1 MARARRSPMRNP
13 RSASRASLWAGS
25 SNDRLVS
32 RALRVLSRGRGRA
45 LAYRSAAPHWPPSP
59 SDAAGHTARAQP
71 APPCHPQRPGE
82 LVMSERLTNDVT
94 VDAALD
100 ALKATGAVGE
110 VFLREAQSG
119 SVEIK
124 EGAIEAV
131 IARGERG
138 IGIRVLDDQRLG
150 FAYTSDLSAI
160 GIRECADTARRMSA
174 LTERDEDLAFATK
187 PIDDG
192 DLDIYQAG
200 IADRPLSERGAIAL
214 AVEEAARATDPRVKQ
229 FRKTTYSDSESTTII
244 ATTTGVRASF
254 RESYCGAM
262 TSAVAS
268 ENGDRQI
275 GYHGEAARR
284 FGELEPARVGQ
295 RAAQRAVEKLGAKPL
310 ATQKVP
316 VVLDPWMAMELL
328 RAIGPLF
335 SADNVLKGRSLFAN
349 KIGQHVANE
358 KVTIVDDA
366 RRPRGLRSAPFDGEG
381 VATTTRTLIESGV
394 LRGYLT
400 SLKTARKLGND
411 PTGNARRGGYGSPAR
426 IGPSNLFVAAGTDD
440 AKAIVAALDHA
451 LAVTS
456 LLNLHTV
463 DPVSG
468 EFSLGATGNY
478 LERGSRVQPVQGITI
493 AGNLTHLLDSI
504 VGVGTDLVF
513 GPSGLG
519 SPTLVISELSVG
531 GA

>member
-1 MARARRSPMRNP
+1 
-13 RSASRASLWAGS
+13 
-25 SNDRLVS
+25 
-32 RALRVLSRGRGRA
+32 
-45 LAYRSAAPHWPPSP
+45 
-59 SDAAGHTARAQP
+59 
-71 APPCHPQRPGE
+71 
-82 LVMSERLTNDVT
+82 MSERLTNDAT
-94 VDAALD
+94 VDAALG
-100 ALKATGAVGE
+100 ALKATGTTGE

-124 EGAIEAV
+124 
-131 IARGERG
+131 
-138 IGIRVLDDQRLG
+138 
-150 FAYTSDLSAI
+150 
-160 GIRECADTARRMSA
+160 
-174 LTERDEDLAFATK
+174 
-187 PIDDG
+187 DG
-192 DLDIYQAG
+192 
-200 IADRPLSERGAIAL
+200 
-214 AVEEAARATDPRVKQ
+214 AVEA
-229 FRKTTYSDSESTTII
+229 II

-254 RESYCGAM
+254 RESYCGVM
-262 TSAVAS
+262 TSAVAT

-284 FGELEPARVGQ
+284 FGELEPARVGR

-316 VVLDPWMAMELL
+316 VVLDPWMAMDLL

-349 KIGQHVANE
+349 KIGQRVAND

-366 RRPRGLRSAPFDGEG
+366 RRPQGLRSAPFDGEG
-381 VATTTRTLIESGV
+381 VATATRTLIENGV

-400 SLKTARKLGND
+400 SLKTARKLGTE

-426 IGPSNLFVAAGTDD
+426 IGPSNLFVAAGSDD
-440 AKAIVAALDHA
+440 PTATVGDFDRA

-456 LLNLHTV
+456 LLNLHTI

-478 LERGSRVQPVQGITI
+478 LERGNRIHPAQGITI
-493 AGNLTHLLDSI
+493 AGNLTHLLNSVVA
-504 VGVGTDLVF
+504 VGNDLVF

-519 SPTLVISELSVG
+519 SPTLVISELSIG

>member
-1 MARARRSPMRNP
+1 
-13 RSASRASLWAGS
+13 
-25 SNDRLVS
+25 
-32 RALRVLSRGRGRA
+32 
-45 LAYRSAAPHWPPSP
+45 
-59 SDAAGHTARAQP
+59 
-71 APPCHPQRPGE
+71 
-82 LVMSERLTNDVT
+82 MSEPLTNEAT
-94 VDAALD
+94 VDVALD
-100 ALKATGAVGE
+100 ALKSTGVATGE

-138 IGIRVLDDQRLG
+138 IGIRVLDEQRLG
-150 FAYTSDLSAI
+150 FAYTSDLSAD
-160 GIRECADTARRMSA
+160 GIRACADTARRMSG
-174 LTERDEDLAFATK
+174 LTERDEDLALATR
-187 PIDDG
+187 PIDDAL
-192 DLDIYQAG
+192 LDIYQAG
-200 IADRPLSERGAIAL
+200 IVDRPLSERGAIAL
-214 AVEEAARATDPRVKQ
+214 AVEEAARAADPRVTQ
-229 FRKTTYSDSESTTII
+229 FRKTTYSDSQSTTII
-244 ATTTGVRASF
+244 ATTTGARASF
-254 RESYCGAM
+254 RESYCGVM

-310 ATQKVP
+310 ATQKLP

-335 SADNVLKGRSLFAN
+335 SADNVLKGRSLFAE
-349 KIGQHVANE
+349 KIGQRVANQ
-358 KVTIVDDA
+358 KVTIVDDG

-400 SLKTARKLGND
+400 SLKTARKLGVG
-411 PTGNARRGGYGSPAR
+411 PSGNARRGGYGSPAR
-426 IGPSNLFVAAGTDD
+426 VGPSNLFVAAGTDD
-440 AKAIVAALDHA
+440 AKVIVAGLDRA

-456 LLNLHTV
+456 LLNLHTI

-478 LERGSRVQPVQGITI
+478 LERGNRVHPAQGITI
-493 AGNLTHLLDSI
+493 AGNLTHLLNAV
-504 VGVGTDLVF
+504 VGVGSDLVF

-519 SPTLVISELSVG
+519 SPTLVISELSIG

>member
-1 MARARRSPMRNP
+1 VARGSGLRASRSP
-13 RSASRASLWAGS
+13 AASLGT
-25 SNDRLVS
+25 DGTRVERTGR
-32 RALRVLSRGRGRA
+32 RACDPDPGTG
-45 LAYRSAAPHWPPSP
+45 
-59 SDAAGHTARAQP
+59 P
-71 APPCHPQRPGE
+71 AVRNKDLG
-82 LVMSERLTNDVT
+82 LSERLTNEAT
-94 VDAALD
+94 VDIALD
-100 ALKATGAVGE
+100 ALKATGATGE

-138 IGIRVLDDQRLG
+138 IGIRVLDQQRLG
-150 FAYTSDLSAI
+150 FAYTSDLSAN
-160 GIRECADTARRMSA
+160 GIRACVDTARRMSA
-174 LTERDEDLAFATK
+174 LTERDEDLALATR
-187 PIDDG
+187 PIDDA

-200 IADRPLSERGAIAL
+200 IVDRPLSERAAIAL

-284 FGELEPARVGQ
+284 YGEFEPARVGE
-295 RAAQRAVEKLGAKPL
+295 AAAKRAVEKLGAKPL

-335 SADNVLKGRSLFAN
+335 SSDNVLKGRSLFAN
-349 KIGQHVANE
+349 KIGQRVANE
-358 KVTIVDDA
+358 KITIVDDA

-381 VATTTRTLIESGV
+381 VATTTRTLIDRGV
-394 LRGYLT
+394 LGGYLT
-400 SLKTARKLGND
+400 SLKTARKLGSA

-426 IGPSNLFVAAGTDD
+426 IGPSNLFTAAGTDD
-440 AKAIVAALDHA
+440 TGSIVAGLDHA
-451 LAVTS
+451 LAITS

-478 LERGSRVQPVQGITI
+478 LERGNRLHPAQGITI
-493 AGNLTHLLDSI
+493 AGNLTHLLNSV
-504 VGVGTDLVF
+504 VGVGADLVF
-513 GPSGLG
+513 GPGGLG
-519 SPTLVISELSVG
+519 SPTLVISELSIG

>member
-1 MARARRSPMRNP
+1 
-13 RSASRASLWAGS
+13 
-25 SNDRLVS
+25 
-32 RALRVLSRGRGRA
+32 
-45 LAYRSAAPHWPPSP
+45 
-59 SDAAGHTARAQP
+59 
-71 APPCHPQRPGE
+71 
-82 LVMSERLTNDVT
+82 MSERLTNEAT

-100 ALKATGAVGE
+100 ALKSVGVAAGE

-124 EGAIEAV
+124 EGAIDAI

-138 IGIRVLDDQRLG
+138 IGVRVLDDQRLG
-150 FAYTSDLSAI
+150 FAYTSDLSAD
-160 GIRECADTARRMSA
+160 GIHACVDIARRMSGV
-174 LTERDEDLAFATK
+174 TEPDEDLTFATR

-214 AVEEAARATDPRVKQ
+214 AVEEAARAADPRVKQ
-229 FRKTTYSDSESTTII
+229 FRKTTYSDSESTTTI

-254 RESYCGAM
+254 RESYYGAM

-268 ENGDRQI
+268 QNGDRQI

-284 FGELEPARVGQ
+284 FGELEPGRVGQ

-310 ATQKVP
+310 ATQKLP

-328 RAIGPLF
+328 RAIGPLL
-335 SADNVLKGRSLFAN
+335 SADNVLKGRSLFAD
-349 KIGQHVANE
+349 KVGQRVANE
-358 KVTIVDDA
+358 KVTIIDDA

-381 VATTTRTLIESGV
+381 VATTTRTLIERGM

-400 SLKTARKLGND
+400 SLKTARKLGSEA
-411 PTGNARRGGYGSPAR
+411 TGNARRGGYGSPAR

-440 AKAIVAALDHA
+440 TTALVDGLDRA

-456 LLNLHTV
+456 LLNLHTI

-478 LERGSRVQPVQGITI
+478 LERGNHVHPAQGITI
-493 AGNLTHLLDSI
+493 AGNLTDLLNAV
-504 VGVGTDLVF
+504 VGVGSDLLF

-519 SPTLVISELSVG
+519 SPTLVVSELSIG

>member
-1 MARARRSPMRNP
+1 
-13 RSASRASLWAGS
+13 
-25 SNDRLVS
+25 
-32 RALRVLSRGRGRA
+32 
-45 LAYRSAAPHWPPSP
+45 
-59 SDAAGHTARAQP
+59 
-71 APPCHPQRPGE
+71 
-82 LVMSERLTNDVT
+82 MSERFTNDAT

-100 ALKATGAVGE
+100 ALKGIGATGE

-124 EGAIEAV
+124 EGAIESV

-138 IGIRVLDDQRLG
+138 IGIRVLDEQRLG
-150 FAYTSDLSAI
+150 FAYTSDLSAN
-160 GIRECADTARRMSA
+160 GIQACVDMARRMSD
-174 LTERDEDLAFATK
+174 LTERDEDLALATRA
-187 PIDDG
+187 IDDA

-200 IADRPLSERGAIAL
+200 IVDRPLTERAAIAL
-214 AVEEAARATDPRVKQ
+214 AVEEAARSADPRVKQ

-284 FGELEPARVGQ
+284 FGELEPSRIGQ

-316 VVLDPWMAMELL
+316 VVLDPWIAMELL

-335 SADNVLKGRSLFAN
+335 SADNVLKGRSLFAK
-349 KIGQHVANE
+349 KIGQRVADE
-358 KVTIVDDA
+358 KVTIVDDP

-381 VATTTRTLIESGV
+381 VATTTQTLIERGV
-394 LRGYLT
+394 LRGYL
-400 SLKTARKLGND
+400 SSIKTAKKLKSD

-426 IGPSNLFVAAGTDD
+426 IGPSNLFVAAGADD
-440 AKAIVAALDHA
+440 ANTIVVGLDRA

-478 LERGSRVQPVQGITI
+478 LERGNRVHPAQGITI
-493 AGNLTHLLDSI
+493 AGNLTNLLSSI
-504 VGVGTDLVF
+504 IGVGTDLVF

-531 GA
+531 GS

>member
-1 MARARRSPMRNP
+1 
-13 RSASRASLWAGS
+13 
-25 SNDRLVS
+25 
-32 RALRVLSRGRGRA
+32 
-45 LAYRSAAPHWPPSP
+45 
-59 SDAAGHTARAQP
+59 
-71 APPCHPQRPGE
+71 
-82 LVMSERLTNDVT
+82 MSERLTNEAT
-94 VDAALD
+94 VDVALD
-100 ALKATGAVGE
+100 ALTSTGASGE

-124 EGAIEAV
+124 EGGIEAV
-131 IARGERG
+131 MARGERG
-138 IGIRVLDDQRLG
+138 IGIRLLDEQRLG
-150 FAYTSDLSAI
+150 FAHTSDLSAD
-160 GIRECADTARRMSA
+160 GIRACADTARRMSG
-174 LTERDEDLAFATK
+174 LTEPDEDLALATR
-187 PIDDG
+187 PIDDA

-200 IADRPLSERGAIAL
+200 VVDRPLSDRAAIAL
-214 AVEEAARATDPRVKQ
+214 AVEEAARAADPRVKQ
-229 FRKTTYSDSESTTII
+229 FRKTTYSDSESTTMI

-268 ENGDRQI
+268 QNGDRQI

-316 VVLDPWMAMELL
+316 VVLDPWMAMDLL

-349 KIGQHVANE
+349 KIGQSVANE
-358 KVTIVDDA
+358 KVTVVDDA
-366 RRPRGLRSAPFDGEG
+366 RRPHGLRSAPFDGEG
-381 VATTTRTLIESGV
+381 VATTMRTLVERGV

-400 SLKTARKLGND
+400 SLKTARKLGGD

-440 AKAIVAALDHA
+440 AMAIVRGLDRA
-451 LAVTS
+451 LAITS
-456 LLNLHTV
+456 LLNLHTI

-478 LERGSRVQPVQGITI
+478 LERGNRVHPAQGITI
-493 AGNLTHLLDSI
+493 AGNLTHLLNSV
-504 VGVGTDLVF
+504 VGVGADLVF

-519 SPTLVISELSVG
+519 SPTLVISELSIG

>member
-1 MARARRSPMRNP
+1 
-13 RSASRASLWAGS
+13 
-25 SNDRLVS
+25 
-32 RALRVLSRGRGRA
+32 
-45 LAYRSAAPHWPPSP
+45 
-59 SDAAGHTARAQP
+59 
-71 APPCHPQRPGE
+71 
-82 LVMSERLTNDVT
+82 
-94 VDAALD
+94 
-100 ALKATGAVGE
+100 
-110 VFLREAQSG
+110 
-119 SVEIK
+119 
-124 EGAIEAV
+124 
-131 IARGERG
+131 
-138 IGIRVLDDQRLG
+138 
-150 FAYTSDLSAI
+150 
-160 GIRECADTARRMSA
+160 MSA
-174 LTERDEDLAFATK
+174 LTERDEDLALATR
-187 PIDDG
+187 PVDDA

-200 IADRPLSERGAIAL
+200 IVDRPLSERSVIAL

-335 SADNVLKGRSLFAN
+335 SSDNVLKGRSLFAN
-349 KIGQHVANE
+349 KIGQSVANE
-358 KVTIVDDA
+358 KVTVVDDA

-381 VATTTRTLIESGV
+381 VATTTRTLIENGT

-400 SLKTARKLGND
+400 SLKTARKLGSEA
-411 PTGNARRGGYGSPAR
+411 TGNARRGGYGSPAR
-426 IGPSNLFVAAGTDD
+426 IGPSNLFVAAGIDD
-440 AKAIVAALDHA
+440 APTIVGGFERA

-478 LERGSRVQPVQGITI
+478 LERGNRVHPAQGITI
-493 AGNLTHLLDSI
+493 AGNLTHLLNSV

-513 GPSGLG
+513 GPGGLG
-519 SPTLVISELSVG
+519 SPTLVISELSIG

>member
-1 MARARRSPMRNP
+1 
-13 RSASRASLWAGS
+13 
-25 SNDRLVS
+25 
-32 RALRVLSRGRGRA
+32 
-45 LAYRSAAPHWPPSP
+45 
-59 SDAAGHTARAQP
+59 
-71 APPCHPQRPGE
+71 
-82 LVMSERLTNDVT
+82 MSERLTNDAT

-100 ALKATGAVGE
+100 ALRATGATGE

-124 EGAIEAV
+124 EGAVESV

-150 FAYTSDLSAI
+150 FAYTSDLSAG
-160 GIRECADTARRMSA
+160 GIRACVDIARRMSA
-174 LTERDEDLAFATK
+174 LTERDEDLALATR
-187 PIDDG
+187 PIDDA

-200 IADRPLSERGAIAL
+200 IVDRPLTERAAIAL
-214 AVEEAARATDPRVKQ
+214 AVEEAARSTDPRVKQ
-229 FRKTTYSDSESTTII
+229 FRKTTYSDSESTTVI

-268 ENGDRQI
+268 DNGDRQI

-284 FGELEPARVGQ
+284 FGELDPDRVGQ

-328 RAIGPLF
+328 RTIGPLF

-349 KIGQHVANE
+349 KIGQRVANDR
-358 KVTIVDDA
+358 VTIVDDA

-381 VATTTRTLIESGV
+381 VVTTTRTLVERGM

-400 SLKTARKLGND
+400 SIKTAKKLGD
-411 PTGNARRGGYGSPAR
+411 PPTGNARRGGYGSPAR

-440 AKAIVAALDHA
+440 AKAIGGGLDHA

-456 LLNLHTV
+456 LLNLHTI

-478 LERGSRVQPVQGITI
+478 LERGNRVHPVQGITI
-493 AGNLTHLLDSI
+493 AGNLTHLLSSV

-513 GPSGLG
+513 GPGGLG
-519 SPTLVISELSVG
+519 SPTIVISELSIG

>member
-1 MARARRSPMRNP
+1 
-13 RSASRASLWAGS
+13 
-25 SNDRLVS
+25 
-32 RALRVLSRGRGRA
+32 
-45 LAYRSAAPHWPPSP
+45 
-59 SDAAGHTARAQP
+59 
-71 APPCHPQRPGE
+71 
-82 LVMSERLTNDVT
+82 MSERLTNEAT

-100 ALKATGAVGE
+100 ALKSAGVATGE

-124 EGAIEAV
+124 EGAIESV

-138 IGIRVLDDQRLG
+138 VGVRILDDQRLG
-150 FAYTSDLSAI
+150 FAYTSDLSGE
-160 GIRECADTARRMSA
+160 GIRACVEIARRMSA
-174 LTERDEDLAFATK
+174 LTERDADLALATR
-187 PIDDG
+187 PIDDA

-200 IADRPLSERGAIAL
+200 IVDRPLSERAAIAL
-214 AVEEAARATDPRVKQ
+214 AVEEAARSTDPRVKQ

-349 KIGQHVANE
+349 KIGQRVANE
-358 KVTIVDDA
+358 KMTIIDDA

-381 VATTTRTLIESGV
+381 VATTTRTLIEQGV

-400 SLKTARKLGND
+400 SIKTAKKLGND

-440 AKAIVAALDHA
+440 AKAIVAGFERA

-478 LERGSRVQPVQGITI
+478 LERGNRLHPVQGITI
-493 AGNLTHLLDSI
+493 AGNLTHLLSSI
-504 VGVGTDLVF
+504 AGVGTDLVF
-513 GPSGLG
+513 GPGGLG

-531 GA
+531 GV

>member
-1 MARARRSPMRNP
+1 
-13 RSASRASLWAGS
+13 
-25 SNDRLVS
+25 
-32 RALRVLSRGRGRA
+32 
-45 LAYRSAAPHWPPSP
+45 
-59 SDAAGHTARAQP
+59 
-71 APPCHPQRPGE
+71 
-82 LVMSERLTNDVT
+82 MSERLTNETT
-94 VDAALD
+94 VDVAID
-100 ALKATGAVGE
+100 ALRAIGATGE
-110 VFLREAQSG
+110 IFLREAQSG

-124 EGAIEAV
+124 EGAIESV

-138 IGIRVLDDQRLG
+138 IGTRVLDDQRLG
-150 FAYTSDLSAI
+150 FAYTSDLSAN
-160 GIRECADTARRMSA
+160 GIRACVDTARRMSS
-174 LTERDEDLAFATK
+174 LTERDEDLALATR
-187 PIDDG
+187 PIDDA

-200 IADRPLSERGAIAL
+200 IVDRPLSERAAIAL
-214 AVEEAARATDPRVKQ
+214 AVEEAARSTDPRVKQ
-229 FRKTTYSDSESTTII
+229 FRKTTYSDSESTTLI

-284 FGELEPARVGQ
+284 FGELEPARVGR

-349 KIGQHVANE
+349 KIGERVANE
-358 KVTIVDDA
+358 RVTVVDDA

-381 VATTTRTLIESGV
+381 VATTTRTLIEAGV
-394 LRGYLT
+394 LRSYLT
-400 SLKTARKLGND
+400 SLKTAKKLGSD
-411 PTGNARRGGYGSPAR
+411 ATGNARRGGYGSPAR

-440 AKAIVAALDHA
+440 ANAVVAGLDRA

-478 LERGSRVQPVQGITI
+478 LEHGNRVHPAQGITI
-493 AGNLTHLLDSI
+493 AGNLTHLLSSI
-504 VGVGTDLVF
+504 VAVGTDLVF
-513 GPSGLG
+513 GPGGLG
-519 SPTLVISELSVG
+519 SPSLVISELSIG

>member
-1 MARARRSPMRNP
+1 
-13 RSASRASLWAGS
+13 
-25 SNDRLVS
+25 
-32 RALRVLSRGRGRA
+32 
-45 LAYRSAAPHWPPSP
+45 
-59 SDAAGHTARAQP
+59 
-71 APPCHPQRPGE
+71 
-82 LVMSERLTNDVT
+82 MSERLTKEAT
-94 VDAALD
+94 VDATLD
-100 ALKATGAVGE
+100 ALKSVGVATGE

-124 EGAIEAV
+124 EGAVEAV

-138 IGIRVLDDQRLG
+138 IGIRVLDEQRLG
-150 FAYTSDLSAI
+150 FAYTSDLSAGGI
-160 GIRECADTARRMSA
+160 GACVDIARRMSS
-174 LTERDEDLAFATK
+174 LTERDEDLALATR
-187 PIDDG
+187 PIDDA

-200 IADRPLSERGAIAL
+200 IADRPLGERAAVAL
-214 AVEEAARATDPRVKQ
+214 AVEEAARSADPRVKQ

-254 RESYCGAM
+254 RESYCGVM

-295 RAAQRAVEKLGAKPL
+295 RAAQRAVEKLGAKSL

-316 VVLDPWMAMELL
+316 VVLDPWMAMDLV
-328 RAIGPLF
+328 RAIAPLF

-349 KIGQHVANE
+349 KIGQRVANE

-381 VATTTRTLIESGV
+381 VATTTRTLIEAGV

-400 SLKTARKLGND
+400 SIKTAKKLGND
-411 PTGNARRGGYGSPAR
+411 PTGNARRGGYGSLAR

-440 AKAIVAALDHA
+440 ANAIVGGLDRA

-478 LERGSRVQPVQGITI
+478 LERGKSIHPAQGITI
-493 AGNLTHLLDSI
+493 AGNLTDLLSSI

-513 GPSGLG
+513 GPGGLG